1 MFQTLV
7 SQMTDKKE
15 KKDAKLV
22 AAEAKKAEKKKEK
35 EREKEQKEL
44 KKNIV
49 TANRAKSPSLLTRL
63 RDRSPSKTK
72 FLSPEPTSPT
82 GPSKNLLSPAD
93 AERAIEEKPR
103 RTSPSRP
110 PLFSR
115 KAKEGSVPS
124 DKSEKSEKRPAWKF

>member
-44 KKNIV
+44 KKNTIS
-49 TANRAKSPSLLTRL
+49 ANRAKSPSLLTRL

-82 GPSKNLLSPAD
+82 SPT
-93 AERAIEEKPR
+93 K
-103 RTSPSRP
+103 
-110 PLFSR
+110 
-115 KAKEGSVPS
+115 
-124 DKSEKSEKRPAWKF
+124 